1 MSSQHKPTT
10 NTASPNH
17 SLSFDHISNYFSLPL
32 NDAASNLGVCTSV
45 LKKICRDNGLDRW
58 PYRKFLSGKSI
69 EEIKRNAAR
78 ERYKELAEMS
88 KIGRE
93 SGSQQ
98 PNSDMTKLQGA
109 TLPHNLQQQGAKN
122 IQNVRPQNL
131 LGISLPKGIT
141 ILDEFKYGYPSD
153 GLSTAS
159 NKWWGSSSPVGCEGI
174 FGDGAE
180 TNENEKH
187 QSEEMVADSSDIVTV
202 DKENHEGGK
211 EGCKIASQGMGL
223 LTTVRKRTME
233 EGREALK
240 LGVFRGCG
248 INKVGKR
255 ERTLL
260 LRIFKSSLPKRWING
275 SS

>member
-1 MSSQHKPTT
+1 MS
-10 NTASPNH
+10 
-17 SLSFDHISNYFSLPL
+17 
-32 NDAASNLGVCTSV
+32 
-45 LKKICRDNGLDRW
+45 
-58 PYRKFLSGKSI
+58 
-69 EEIKRNAAR
+69 
-78 ERYKELAEMS
+78 
-88 KIGRE
+88 
-93 SGSQQ
+93 
-98 PNSDMTKLQGA
+98 KLQGA
-109 TLPHNLQQQGAKN
+109 TPPQNLQQQGTKN

-131 LGISLPKGIT
+131 LGTSLTKGIT

-187 QSEEMVADSSDIVTV
+187 QSEEMVADSSDKLTV
-202 DKENHEGGK
+202 DKEKHEGGK

-223 LTTVRKRTME
+223 LATVRKRSME

-240 LGVFRGCG
+240 LGVFRGYG

-260 LRIFKSSLPKRWING
+260 LRIFKSSLPKQWIYG